1 MKASVRKAAKLRRP
15 TTPRNNDRRVLGP
28 HPRRRF
34 LRLAAG
40 TAALPAV
47 SRVAWAQAYPTRPIT
62 MIVPIAAGSSS
73 DVVGRLLAERMG
85 TALGQ
90 PIIIENVPG
99 ADGSIGVGR
108 VARARPDG
116 YTIEFG
122 ALTMNVL
129 NGAFYSLSYDLLGDL
144 TPISPVATV
153 PFVLYAKASL
163 PAKDLK
169 ELIAWLRANPNKA
182 SAGVISVGFR
192 MMMALF
198 QKETRTRFTFVPYR
212 GVAPELQDLVG
223 GRIDFFFESPI
234 QLPLMRAG
242 NIKAYAVTSDARLS
256 EAADIPT
263 FSEMGLPSVS
273 YSAWLGL
280 FAPKNVPQEIVGKL
294 NAAAVEALADQAVRS
309 RLADLGYEV
318 YPRGHQTPE
327 ALGALRKAAVEKW
340 WPIIK
345 ELGVRAE

>member
-1 MKASVRKAAKLRRP
+1 M
-15 TTPRNNDRRVLGP
+15 
-28 HPRRRF
+28 
-34 LRLAAG
+34 
-40 TAALPAV
+40 
-47 SRVAWAQAYPTRPIT
+47 
-62 MIVPIAAGSSS
+62 
-73 DVVGRLLAERMG
+73 
-85 TALGQ
+85 
-90 PIIIENVPG
+90 
-99 ADGSIGVGR
+99 
-108 VARARPDG
+108 
-116 YTIEFG
+116 
-122 ALTMNVL
+122 
-129 NGAFYSLSYDLLGDL
+129 
-144 TPISPVATV
+144 
-153 PFVLYAKASL
+153 
-163 PAKDLK
+163 
-169 ELIAWLRANPNKA
+169 IAWLRASPNKA
-182 SAGVISVGFR
+182 SAGVTTVAYR

-198 QKETRTRFTFVPYR
+198 QKETGTRFTLVPYR
-212 GVAPELQDLVG
+212 GFPPELQDLVA
-223 GRIDFFFESPI
+223 GRIDFFFDGPV
-234 QLPLMRAG
+234 QFPLMRAG

-345 ELGVRAE
+345 ELGIKPGVSP